1 MAQVPN
7 TSLHADIV
15 SAITDCC
22 AYNGEQYL
30 IKLNLFQWR
39 KAYLNQVR
47 QT

>member
-1 MAQVPN
+1 MAQVSN
-7 TSLHADIV
+7 TLLHADIII
-15 SAITDCC
+15 AITDYC

-30 IKLNLFQWR
+30 INLNLFQWQ